1 MKYILTRRLMPEL
14 PQYDQDNL
22 KSYGDEEEEPA
33 L

>member
-1 MKYILTRRLMPEL
+1 MPEL

-33 L
+33 LYVLFCFLF